1 MTRYRFGRAESTAG
15 RGESKLG
22 VMADLQLAVYF
33 QTLARYNT
41 IVNERLYMAC
51 SELLDDEYRRER
63 AGSFRSIHRTL
74 NHLLLADRIWMDRF
88 TQGGVLGTPALDTV
102 LYDDF
107 DLLRAARVDE
117 DRRIEDFMNAL
128 DDGFLL
134 RDIHYVNSRGVSCS
148 DPAPLILGHF
158 FNHQTHHRG
167 QIHVM
172 LSQTSVPRPNFDL
185 HRAIRPTA

>member
-1 MTRYRFGRAESTAG
+1 
-15 RGESKLG
+15 
-22 VMADLQLAVYF
+22 MADLSLAAYF

-41 IVNERLYMAC
+41 IVNERLYLAC
-51 SELLDDEYRRER
+51 SELPDDEYRREG
-63 AGSFRSIHRTL
+63 AGSFRSIHATL

-88 TQGGVLGTPALDTV
+88 TQAGVVGTPALDTV
-102 LYDDF
+102 LYDEF
-107 DLLRAARVDE
+107 TLLRWARVGE
-117 DRRIEDFMNAL
+117 DRRIEDFMNAME
-128 DDGFLL
+128 DGFLL
-134 RDIHYVNSRGVSCS
+134 RDIRYVNSRGVLCS
-148 DPAPLILGHF
+148 DPSPLILGHF

>member
-1 MTRYRFGRAESTAG
+1 MTD
-15 RGESKLG
+15 
-22 VMADLQLAVYF
+22 VPLAAHF

-41 IVNERLYMAC
+41 IVNERLYLAC
-51 SELLDDEYRRER
+51 SELPDEEYRRER
-63 AGSFRSIHRTL
+63 AGSFRSIHATL

-88 TQGGVLGTPALDTV
+88 TQEGVLGTPPLDTV

-107 DLLRAARVDE
+107 NLLRSARVDE

-128 DDGFLL
+128 DDGFL
-134 RDIHYVNSRGVSCS
+134 RKDIRYVNSRGVLCS
-148 DPAPLILGHF
+148 DPAPLILGHL

>member
-1 MTRYRFGRAESTAG
+1 
-15 RGESKLG
+15 
-22 VMADLQLAVYF
+22 MADLQLAVHF

-41 IVNERLYMAC
+41 IVNERLFMAC
-51 SELLDDEYRRER
+51 SELPDNEYRRER
-63 AGSFRSIHRTL
+63 AGSFRSIHGTL

-88 TQGGVLGTPALDTV
+88 TQPDIIGTPALDTV

-107 DLLRAARVDE
+107 NLLRAARVSE
-117 DRRIEDFMNAL
+117 DRRIEDFMNGL

-134 RDIHYVNSRGVSCS
+134 RDVPYVNSRGVSCS
-148 DPAPLILGHF
+148 DPAPLIVGHL